1 MNPLEIDGC
10 RVAFGAEGMEML
22 DHYLSE
28 NQDNISKIIVLCD
41 EHTHPLCLPVLAE
54 NLPSLTEYEILEI
67 PAGESHKNTDTCRQI
82 WEALTDLGAD
92 RRSLMVNLGG
102 GVVCDMGGFTASC
115 YMRGIRFINIPTTL
129 LSQVDASVGGK
140 TGVDLGGIKNIVGLF
155 SLPEMVVVHSAFLST
170 LPQSEVLSGFAEMIK
185 HGLIRSRAHW
195 EELSSS
201 ADFSMEKTGQLV
213 YDSVR
218 IKYDVVREDPTEK
231 GLRKIL
237 NFGHTIGHAV
247 ETYLMDTPSPVSH
260 GHAVAIGMVC
270 EAWLSAQ
277 FCGLD
282 AHFTEALRDYIKD
295 LYGDT
300 PLPREAYPAMLDIM
314 RHDKKNT
321 PQGINFTLLESVG
334 HATADHYIAP
344 ESILRALDFYNQ

>member
-41 EHTHPLCLPVLAE
+41 EHTHPLCLPALAE

-115 YMRGIRFINIPTTL
+115 YMRGIRFINVPTTL

-140 TGVDLGGIKNIVGLF
+140 TGVDLGGIKNLF
-155 SLPEMVVVHSAFLST
+155 LFRV
-170 LPQSEVLSGFAEMIK
+170 
-185 HGLIRSRAHW
+185 
-195 EELSSS
+195 
-201 ADFSMEKTGQLV
+201 
-213 YDSVR
+213 
-218 IKYDVVREDPTEK
+218 
-231 GLRKIL
+231 
-237 NFGHTIGHAV
+237 
-247 ETYLMDTPSPVSH
+247 
-260 GHAVAIGMVC
+260 
-270 EAWLSAQ
+270 
-277 FCGLD
+277 
-282 AHFTEALRDYIKD
+282 
-295 LYGDT
+295 
-300 PLPREAYPAMLDIM
+300 
-314 RHDKKNT
+314 
-321 PQGINFTLLESVG
+321 
-334 HATADHYIAP
+334 
-344 ESILRALDFYNQ
+344 